1 MAEDVTELKRMAD
14 VMLGSEHFDRDKVK
28 SKLSK
33 MNAKHS
39 KFMSIYEQRK
49 TLTTRGVAMYTALE
63 EVHITHIKI
72 F

>member
-39 KFMSIYEQRK
+39 KFMSIYEERK
-49 TLTTRGVAMYTALE
+49 TLITRAVTMYTALE
-63 EVHITHIKI
+63 EVDT
-72 F
+72 